1 MLKLNI
7 LASDRCYANL
17 KHDEKSLNK
26 YKKACE
32 MVFEKISYLEK
43 NGSLNKKLEGP
54 VKQMGFHR
62 LTK

>member
-7 LASDRCYANL
+7 LASDRCYANF
-17 KHDEKSLNK
+17 KHDSKSLK
-26 YKKACE
+26 IYKKACDK
-32 MVFEKISYLEK
+32 VFKKISYLEK
-43 NGSLNKKLEGP
+43 EGRLKNHLEGP